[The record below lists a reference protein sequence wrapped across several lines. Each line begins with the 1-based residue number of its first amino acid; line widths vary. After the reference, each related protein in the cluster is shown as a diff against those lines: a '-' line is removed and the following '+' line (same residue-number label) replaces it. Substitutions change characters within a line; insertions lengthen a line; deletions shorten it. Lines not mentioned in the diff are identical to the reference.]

1 MDTTRRYGRITG
13 WGMYVPERVLTNHEL
28 EQMVDTNDEWIVS
41 RTGIRERRIAG
52 AGETTST
59 MAVEAAQQAL
69 ARADVVPQDLDLI
82 IVATSSPDY
91 FTPPV
96 SSMVQDQ
103 LDAKR
108 AAAFTLVAGCTGFVY
123 ALVTASQFI
132 ETGMYNKILVIGVEH
147 LSIATD
153 WSDRNTCVLFGD
165 GAGAVVVEASDQ
177 PTGILSAE
185 LGSEGKDWDALI
197 FPGGGSARPF
207 NEQSLVNKEQY
218 LRMDGR
224 RVFKFATR
232 VMTGSTL
239 NVVRQS
245 GLAWDDIELLIPHQA
260 NARIIDLAVRRLKID
275 PAKVM
280 VNLDRYGNTS
290 AASIPLALCEA
301 VDQGRLKSGEHCV
314 MVGFGSGLTWAAAVL
329 HWQPEKVDQSPI
341 LVENWPIRERVR
353 QPVTRLRNAVWSA
366 GVVARTRLQ
375 EASTVLLMP
384 LYTWQGRLRK
394 RLKKPESKK
403 E

>member
-1 MDTTRRYGRITG
+1 MTKRYGRITG
-13 WGMYVPERVLTNHEL
+13 WGMYVPDRVLTNREL

-52 AGETTST
+52 PGETTST
-59 MAVEAAQQAL
+59 MSVEAAQQAL
-69 ARADVVPQDLDLI
+69 ARADVTPEELDLI
-82 IVATSSPDY
+82 IIATSSPDY

-103 LDAKR
+103 LGAKR

-123 ALVTASQFI
+123 ALVTAGQFI
-132 ETGMYNKILVIGVEH
+132 ATGMYDKILVIGVEH
-147 LSIATD
+147 LSIAVDWTD
-153 WSDRNTCVLFGD
+153 RDTCVLFGD
-165 GAGAVVVEASDQ
+165 GAGAVVVEASDR
-177 PTGILSAE
+177 PTGVLSVE

-197 FPGGGSARPF
+197 FPAGGSARPF
-207 NEQSLVNKEQY
+207 REHSLVNKEQY

-232 VMTGSTL
+232 VMTDSTL
-239 NVVRQS
+239 RVVRQS

-280 VNLDRYGNTS
+280 INLDRYGNTS

-314 MVGFGSGLTWAAAVL
+314 MVGFGSGLTWAAAVV
-329 HWQPEKVDQSPI
+329 HWQPEKVDETPI
-341 LVENWPIRERVR
+341 LVENWPIRERLQ
-353 QPVTRLRNAVWSA
+353 QPVVRLRNAMWSA

-394 RLKKPESKK
+394 RLKQREK
-403 E
+403 ERK